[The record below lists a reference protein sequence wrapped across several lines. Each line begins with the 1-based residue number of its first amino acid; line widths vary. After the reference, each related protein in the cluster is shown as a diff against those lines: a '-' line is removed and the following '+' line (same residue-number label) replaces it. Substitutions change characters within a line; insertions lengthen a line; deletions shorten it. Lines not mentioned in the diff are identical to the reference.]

1 MRVANIVSGL
11 ISALWFALFVMGRG
25 IIHEAYLQEHVNFPS
40 AEQVDYYM
48 IYPLLALVLI
58 LLASLASNIWRKPVV
73 ALAPAIVIGF
83 AILPFLFVY
92 TGGM

>member
-1 MRVANIVSGL
+1 
-11 ISALWFALFVMGRG
+11 
-25 IIHEAYLQEHVNFPS
+25 
-40 AEQVDYYM
+40 M